1 MRHVVKIALFAAITF
16 PSGSHADQAQYSC
29 VRDRY
34 VDITIGVDVAGRG
47 AASNPWKTI
56 AYADA
61 NGGLTAGD
69 CVHVAAGVYPQA
81 STFYPSHG
89 GNANTSTGYV
99 AWIGAPNHAT
109 QIKATGNNMGYLV
122 QFLGHYIVWD
132 GFDMYGGGDTKAT
145 NNILQLGADSKPGGT
160 VHHLQA
166 LNNWVHDAGGGG
178 IAALS
183 SDYFTIKGNTIWNTA
198 HTSGY
203 QESGIGVWEPRK
215 ITGFTPTL
223 PLDLAPYHIVVENN
237 IVHDNIT
244 TYPANDHTDGN
255 GILIDDFDCTQVAPH
270 MPYPYGAI
278 VQSNLAYN
286 NGGRGVGVYLGAT
299 NVLITNNTA

>member
-1 MRHVVKIALFAAITF
+1 VIDPAATLPADSAAIL
-16 PSGSHADQAQYSC
+16 SWSIDSAYADQAQYSC

-34 VDITIGVDVAGRG
+34 VNIAIGIDAAARG
-47 AASNPWKTI
+47 GPSNPWKTI
-56 AYADA
+56 GYADT
-61 NGGLTAGD
+61 NGN
-69 CVHVAAGVYPQA
+69 
-81 STFYPSHG
+81 S
-89 GNANTSTGYV
+89 NTPTGYV

-122 QFLGHYIVWD
+122 QFQGHYIVWD

-145 NNILQLGADSKPGGT
+145 DNVLQLGDDNQPGT

-183 SDYFTIKGNTIWNTA
+183 SNYFTIKGNTIWNTA
-198 HTSGY
+198 HTSRY

-223 PLDLAPYHIVVENN
+223 PLDVPPFHIIVSNN
-237 IVHDNIT
+237 VIHDNIET
-244 TYPANDHTDGN
+244 WATDDHTDGN
-255 GILIDDFDCTQVAPH
+255 GILMDDFDCTLVAPH
-270 MPYPYGAI
+270 TPYPYAAL

-286 NGGRGVGVYLGAT
+286 NGGRGVGVYLGGT
-299 NVLITNNTA
+299 NIVMTNNAAYNNWHDVHNLSDSRRTRLSRVP